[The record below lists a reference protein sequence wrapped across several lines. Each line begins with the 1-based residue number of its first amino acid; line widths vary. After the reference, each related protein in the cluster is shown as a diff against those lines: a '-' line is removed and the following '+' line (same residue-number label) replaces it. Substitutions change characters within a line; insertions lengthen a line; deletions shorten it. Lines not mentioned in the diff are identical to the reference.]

1 MLRYLFRNFI
11 YKDFRMKK
19 LLFIATATALMTT
32 ASFANANTGCGLG
45 NQVIT
50 NQDSVLM
57 QVFAATTNGTSGN
70 QTFGITSGTSG
81 CAKPAKFVS
90 NDRANEFVAGNMDA
104 LALDISNG
112 QGEALD
118 TLATLL
124 NVSNPE
130 TFASVLQKNF
140 NKIYTSEDVSSA
152 NVIDNIVA
160 LG

>member
-1 MLRYLFRNFI
+1 
-11 YKDFRMKK
+11 MKK
-19 LLFIATATALMTT
+19 LLFITATTALLTT

-45 NQVIT
+45 NQVIS

-90 NDRANEFVAGNMDA
+90 NDKANEFVAGNMDA

-112 QGEALD
+112 QGEALT

-124 NVSNPE
+124 NVSNTD
-130 TFASVLQKNF
+130 TFASTLQANF
-140 NKIYTSEDVSSA
+140 DKIYTSSNVSSA

>member
-1 MLRYLFRNFI
+1 MN
-11 YKDFRMKK
+11 KT
-19 LLFIATATALMTT
+19 LLIAAATTILTT
-32 ASFANANTGCGLG
+32 AAFANPNTGCGLG
-45 NQVIT
+45 SQVIT

-90 NDRANEFVAGNMDA
+90 NDKANEFVAGNMDL
-104 LALDISNG
+104 LALDMSNG
-112 QGEALD
+112 GGEALT

-130 TFASVLQKNF
+130 TFASVLQANF
-140 NKIYTSEDVSSA
+140 EKVYTSENVTSA
-152 NVIDNIVA
+152 DVIDNIIA
-160 LG
+160 LA

>member
-1 MLRYLFRNFI
+1 
-11 YKDFRMKK
+11 MKK

-45 NQVIT
+45 NSVIK

-90 NDRANEFVAGNMDA
+90 NDKANEFVAGNMDT
-104 LALDISNG
+104 LALNISNG
-112 QGEALD
+112 QGEALN

-124 NVSNPE
+124 HVSNPE

-140 NKIYTSEDVSSA
+140 NKIYTSEKVSSA
-152 NVIDNIVA
+152 NVIDNIIA

>member
-1 MLRYLFRNFI
+1 
-11 YKDFRMKK
+11 MKK
-19 LLFIATATALMTT
+19 ILTLTAIVALTTT
-32 ASFANANTGCGLG
+32 AFANPNVGCGLG
-45 NQVIT
+45 SQVIE
-50 NQDSVLM
+50 NADSVLM

-90 NDRANEFVAGNMDA
+90 NDKANEFVAGNMEA

-112 QGEALD
+112 QGEALT

-124 NVSNPE
+124 NVSNPD
-130 TFASVLQKNF
+130 TFAKVLQANF
-140 NKIYTSEDVSSA
+140 DKIYTSENVNSA

>member
-1 MLRYLFRNFI
+1 MR
-11 YKDFRMKK
+11 K
-19 LLFIATATALMTT
+19 LLSIVATTALLTT
-32 ASFANANTGCGLG
+32 TSFAGANTGCGLG
-45 NQVIT
+45 NQVIS

-90 NDRANEFVAGNMDA
+90 NDKANEFVAGNMDT

-112 QGEALD
+112 QGEALT

-130 TFASVLQKNF
+130 TFASVLQTNF
-140 NKIYTSEDVSSA
+140 DKIYTSSNVSSA
-152 NVIDNIVA
+152 DVIDNIVA

>member
-1 MLRYLFRNFI
+1 
-11 YKDFRMKK
+11 MKK
-19 LLFIATATALMTT
+19 VLTLTAIVALTTT
-32 ASFANANTGCGLG
+32 AFANPNVGCGLG
-45 NQVIT
+45 SQVIKNT
-50 NQDSVLM
+50 DSVLM

-90 NDRANEFVAGNMDA
+90 NDKANEFVAGNMEA

-112 QGEALD
+112 QGEALT

-124 NVSNPE
+124 NVSNPD
-130 TFASVLQKNF
+130 TFAKVLQANF
-140 NKIYTSEDVSSA
+140 DKIYTSENVNSA

>member
-1 MLRYLFRNFI
+1 
-11 YKDFRMKK
+11 MKK
-19 LLFIATATALMTT
+19 ALLIVATTALLTS
-32 ASFANANTGCGLG
+32 ASFANENTGCGLG
-45 NQVIT
+45 NQVIS

-81 CAKPAKFVS
+81 CTKPAKFVS
-90 NDRANEFVAGNMDA
+90 NDKANEFVAENMDA

-112 QGEALD
+112 QGEALE

-124 NVSNPE
+124 HVSNKD
-130 TFASVLQKNF
+130 TFTSTLQANF
-140 NKIYTSEDVSSA
+140 DKIYTSSNVTSA
-152 NVIDNIVA
+152 DVIDNIVS

>member
-1 MLRYLFRNFI
+1 
-11 YKDFRMKK
+11 MKK
-19 LLFIATATALMTT
+19 TLFIAVTTALLSTS
-32 ASFANANTGCGLG
+32 SFAGNVGCGLG
-45 NQVIT
+45 NSVIK

-57 QVFAATTNGTSGN
+57 QVFAVTTNGTSGN

-90 NDRANEFVAGNMDA
+90 NDKANEFVAGNMDA

-124 NVSNPE
+124 HVSNPE

>member
-1 MLRYLFRNFI
+1 
-11 YKDFRMKK
+11 MKK
-19 LLFIATATALMTT
+19 LLSLTAMVALTATTT
-32 ASFANANTGCGLG
+32 FANPNAGCGLG
-45 NQVIT
+45 SQVIK
-50 NQDSVLM
+50 NADSVLM
-57 QVFAATTNGTSGN
+57 QIFASTTNGTSGN
-70 QTFGITSGTSG
+70 QTFGITSGTLG

-90 NDRANEFVAGNMDA
+90 NDKANEFVAGNMDV

-112 QGEALD
+112 QGEALT

-130 TFASVLQKNF
+130 TFNAVLQANF
-140 NKIYTSEDVSSA
+140 DKIYTSENVNSA

>member
-1 MLRYLFRNFI
+1 
-11 YKDFRMKK
+11 MKK
-19 LLFIATATALMTT
+19 TLFIAAATVLMTT

-57 QVFAATTNGTSGN
+57 QLFAVTTNGTSGN

-90 NDRANEFVAGNMDA
+90 NDRANEFVAGNMDL

-112 QGEALD
+112 QGEALTTLT

-124 NVSNPE
+124 NVSN
-130 TFASVLQKNF
+130 TDVFASTLQENF
-140 NKIYTSEDVSSA
+140 DKIYTSSNVTSA

>member
-1 MLRYLFRNFI
+1 
-11 YKDFRMKK
+11 MKK
-19 LLFIATATALMTT
+19 TLFIAVTTALLSTS
-32 ASFANANTGCGLG
+32 SFAGNVGCGLG
-45 NQVIT
+45 NSVIK

-57 QVFAATTNGTSGN
+57 QVFAVTTNGTSGN

-81 CAKPAKFVS
+81 CTKPAKFVS
-90 NDRANEFVAGNMDA
+90 NDRANEFVVGNMDA

-140 NKIYTSEDVSSA
+140 NKIYTSENVSSA

>member
-1 MLRYLFRNFI
+1 
-11 YKDFRMKK
+11 MKK
-19 LLFIATATALMTT
+19 ILTVTAIMALTATAAL
-32 ASFANANTGCGLG
+32 AHPNTGCGLG
-45 NQVIT
+45 SQVIT

-70 QTFGITSGTSG
+70 QTFGITSGTLG

-90 NDRANEFVAGNMDA
+90 NERANEFVAGNMDA

-112 QGEALD
+112 QGEALS

-124 NVSNPE
+124 NVSNPD
-130 TFASVLQKNF
+130 TFASVLQANF
-140 NKIYTSEDVSSA
+140 DSIYSSENVSSA
-152 NVIDNIVA
+152 DVIDNIVA

>member
-1 MLRYLFRNFI
+1 
-11 YKDFRMKK
+11 MKK
-19 LLFIATATALMTT
+19 TLFIVATTALLTT
-32 ASFANANTGCGLG
+32 ASFANENTGCGLG
-45 NQVIT
+45 NKVIS

-90 NDRANEFVAGNMDA
+90 NDKANSFVAENMDM

-112 QGEALD
+112 QGEALE

-124 NVSNPE
+124 NVSNTN
-130 TFASVLQKNF
+130 TFTSTLQANF
-140 NKIYTSEDVSSA
+140 DKIYTSSNVTSA
-152 NVIDNIVA
+152 EVIDNIVS

>member
-1 MLRYLFRNFI
+1 MRKILSIL
-11 YKDFRMKK
+11 
-19 LLFIATATALMTT
+19 TTTALLTT
-32 ASFANANTGCGLG
+32 ASIANENTGCGLG
-45 NQVIT
+45 SQIIS

-57 QVFAATTNGTSGN
+57 QIFAATTNGTSGN

-104 LALDISNG
+104 LAKDISNG
-112 QGEALD
+112 QGEALT

-124 NVSNPE
+124 NVSNKDV
-130 TFASVLQKNF
+130 FASKLQANF
-140 NKIYTSEDVSSA
+140 DKIYTSENVSSA
-152 NVIDNIVA
+152 EVIDNIVS

>member
-1 MLRYLFRNFI
+1 
-11 YKDFRMKK
+11 MKK
-19 LLFIATATALMTT
+19 LLSIVATTALITT
-32 ASFANANTGCGLG
+32 ASFAGPNTGCGLG
-45 NQVIT
+45 NQVIS

-90 NDRANEFVAGNMDA
+90 NDKANEFVAGNMDT

-112 QGEALD
+112 QGEALT

-130 TFASVLQKNF
+130 TFASVLQTNF
-140 NKIYTSEDVSSA
+140 DKIYTSSNVSSA
-152 NVIDNIVA
+152 DVIDNIVA

>member
-1 MLRYLFRNFI
+1 
-11 YKDFRMKK
+11 MKK
-19 LLFIATATALMTT
+19 ILTLTLFTALTATTAL
-32 ASFANANTGCGLG
+32 ANPNTGCGLG
-45 NQVIT
+45 SKVIT
-50 NQDSVLM
+50 KQDSVLM

-90 NDRANEFVAGNMDA
+90 NDKANEFVASNMDT

-112 QGEALD
+112 QGEALS

-124 NVSNPE
+124 NVSNKD
-130 TFASVLQKNF
+130 TFASILQANF
-140 NKIYTSEDVSSA
+140 DKIYTSENVSSA

>member
-1 MLRYLFRNFI
+1 MN
-11 YKDFRMKK
+11 KT
-19 LLFIATATALMTT
+19 LLVAAATAMLTT
-32 ASFANANTGCGLG
+32 ASFAGNVGCGLG
-45 NQVIT
+45 NQIIK
-50 NQDSVLM
+50 NQDSVAM
-57 QVFAATTNGTSGN
+57 QIFAVTTNGTSGN

-90 NDRANEFVAGNMDA
+90 NDKANEFVAGNMDA

-112 QGEALD
+112 QGEALS

-130 TFASVLQKNF
+130 TFASVLKTNF
-140 NKIYTSEDVSSA
+140 DKVYTSSDVTSA
-152 NVIDNIVA
+152 DVIDNIVA

>member
-1 MLRYLFRNFI
+1 
-11 YKDFRMKK
+11 MKK
-19 LLFIATATALMTT
+19 ILTLTAIVALTT
-32 ASFANANTGCGLG
+32 TTFANPNVGCGLG
-45 NQVIT
+45 SQVIE
-50 NQDSVLM
+50 NADSVLM
-57 QVFAATTNGTSGN
+57 QIFAATTNGTSGN

-90 NDRANEFVAGNMDA
+90 NDKANEFVAENMDA

-112 QGEALD
+112 QGEALT

-124 NVSNPE
+124 NVSNTD
-130 TFASVLQKNF
+130 TFAKVLQANF
-140 NKIYTSEDVSSA
+140 DKIYTSENVNSA